1 MYQRDTFFQELGDPL
16 QPRALLALPLHDL
29 LRAIEEDPS
38 IPQEQCQR
46 MSWAAYLL
54 ATAKHET
61 AGSFKPCLE
70 RGLRRYFDKYEAGTP
85 LGARLGNT
93 EPDDGYRYRGRGYVQ
108 ITGRANYARLGRVL
122 GVDLIAEPER
132 TLEPGLAYRIMSVGM
147 VRGLFTGRKLSDF
160 LSAEKTDYLNARRC
174 VNGLDRAELIAH
186 YATEFEQALIRSALR
201 PSLPQDGSGQA
212 SIKP

>member
-29 LRAIEEDPS
+29 LRAIEEDAERQQVS
-38 IPQEQCQR
+38 V
-46 MSWAAYLL
+46 AAYLL

-85 LGARLGNT
+85 LGERLGNT
-93 EPDDGYRYRGRGYVQ
+93 EPDDGWRYRGRGYVQ
-108 ITGRANYARLGRVL
+108 ITGRANYERLGRVL
-122 GVDLIAEPER
+122 GVDLVAQPER
-132 TLEPGLAYRIMSVGM
+132 ALEPRLAYQIMSVGM
-147 VRGLFTGRKLSDF
+147 IRGLFTRRKLSEF

-174 VNGLDRAELIAH
+174 VNGLDRAELIAG
-186 YATEFEQALIRSALR
+186 YAKEFERALTRSATH
-201 PSLPQDGSGQA
+201 A
-212 SIKP
+212 A